1 MMSLIRLEL
10 LPRVC
15 YSSINSILLLLLED
29 LVEEETEDDSSAAAA
44 IDSLR
49 ILPSSNAIL
58 I

>member
-29 LVEEETEDDSSAAAA
+29 LVEEETEEVLV
-44 IDSLR
+44 IE
-49 ILPSSNAIL
+49 
-58 I
+58 